1 MRSKNKGLMEQ
12 IKTYAEEYAMSHGG
26 ATPSTRD
33 IGAAFNMSHVSAYR
47 YLRAM
52 DELGMIRYEH
62 GEIRTD
68 RIDKIEPMTNLSPSF
83 SNAIPAGPADEVDGL
98 VEEYVSI
105 PSVFTDGR
113 GGKFYILKVTGDSMV
128 SAGIDSGDMVII
140 REQADAREG
149 DIVASLI
156 NHNSSTLKRLCRD
169 EQGLYLW
176 AENDSWDDKS
186 RFYGREF
193 EVQGVAVKVVKDIG

>member
-62 GEIRTD
+62 GKIRTD

-83 SNAIPAGPADEVDGL
+83 SNAIPAGPADEVEGF

-105 PSVFTDGR
+105 PSVFTDGHS
-113 GGKFYILKVTGDSMV
+113 GKFYILKVTGDSMV
-128 SAGIDSGDMVII
+128 GAGIDSGDLVVI
-140 REQADAREG
+140 RRQLQASPG
-149 DIVASLI
+149 QIVAALVDGG
-156 NHNSSTLKRLCRD
+156 STLKRLD
-169 EQGLYLW
+169 YDGESEQIVLLP
-176 AENDSWDDKS
+176 EN
-186 RFYGREF
+186 RERNYPPITGSSISI
-193 EVQGVAVKVVKDIG
+193 QGVAIRIIKSV

>member
-1 MRSKNKGLMEQ
+1 MRSKNRGLMEQ

-62 GEIRTD
+62 GKIRTD

-83 SNAIPAGPADEVDGL
+83 ANAIPAGPADEVEGF

-105 PSVFTDGR
+105 PSVFTDGHS
-113 GGKFYILKVTGDSMV
+113 GKFYILKVTGDSMV
-128 SAGIDSGDMVII
+128 GAGID
-140 REQADAREG
+140 EG
-149 DIVASLI
+149 DLVVVRRQLEATSGQIISGRRMIPGMISPVSMEG
-156 NHNSSTLKRLCRD
+156 N
-169 EQGLYLW
+169 
-176 AENDSWDDKS
+176 S
-186 RFYGREF
+186 RFR
-193 EVQGVAVKVVKDIG
+193 V

>member
-1 MRSKNKGLMEQ
+1 
-12 IKTYAEEYAMSHGG
+12 
-26 ATPSTRD
+26 
-33 IGAAFNMSHVSAYR
+33 
-47 YLRAM
+47 
-52 DELGMIRYEH
+52 MIRYEH

-68 RIDKIEPMTNLSPSF
+68 RIDKIEPMKNLSPSF
-83 SNAIPAGPADEVDGL
+83 SNAIPAGPADEVEGF

-149 DIVASLI
+149 DIVAV
-156 NHNSSTLKRLCRD
+156 R
-169 EQGLYLW
+169 
-176 AENDSWDDKS
+176 
-186 RFYGREF
+186 
-193 EVQGVAVKVVKDIG
+193 

>member
-1 MRSKNKGLMEQ
+1 
-12 IKTYAEEYAMSHGG
+12 
-26 ATPSTRD
+26 
-33 IGAAFNMSHVSAYR
+33 
-47 YLRAM
+47 
-52 DELGMIRYEH
+52 
-62 GEIRTD
+62 
-68 RIDKIEPMTNLSPSF
+68 
-83 SNAIPAGPADEVDGL
+83 
-98 VEEYVSI
+98 
-105 PSVFTDGR
+105 
-113 GGKFYILKVTGDSMV
+113 
-128 SAGIDSGDMVII
+128 MVII